1 MRAFPHT
8 VDLRKINKNME
19 LRRLEKALSISF
31 GLELI
36 KILGDSAGTMT
47 TILITGASTGFGR
60 SLATEALNRG
70 HQVALAVRT
79 PESVADLVAAHPG
92 KAYSIRFD
100 LTKPADAERAVKE
113 TVEQFGSL
121 DVLINNAGYGLLAA
135 LEETTDE
142 QLNRNLETNFAGPF
156 RLIRAALP
164 VMRAQKSG
172 RVISLSAIA
181 AYANHPGFA
190 VYAGAK
196 AALDAACDAAAQEV
210 APFGIKF
217 TQVIPGPFRTDFIG
231 RSLDHA
237 PRLPDHEGTV
247 GKFGGFLSKIDGK
260 QPGDPA
266 KAASLILDLLDE
278 EKPPFRLVIGHY
290 ATSMMSKKLASS
302 GTELES
308 WKERGIATDFPAGS

>member
-1 MRAFPHT
+1 MHATQTAESGKREKS
-8 VDLRKINKNME
+8 DLFD
-19 LRRLEKALSISF
+19 LALGSRRTE
-31 GLELI
+31 
-36 KILGDSAGTMT
+36 AGPIMS

-60 SLATEALNRG
+60 SLATEALSRG
-70 HQVALAVRT
+70 HQVALAVRN
-79 PESVADLVAAHPG
+79 PESVADLVGEYPG
-92 KAYSIRFD
+92 KAHAIRFD
-100 LTKPADAERAVKE
+100 LTKPADTERAARE

-142 QLNRNLETNFAGPF
+142 QLTRNLETNFTGPF
-156 RLIRAALP
+156 RMIRAVLP

-172 RVISLSAIA
+172 RIISLSAIA

-196 AALDAACDAAAQEV
+196 AALDAACDAAAQET
-210 APFGIKF
+210 AALGIKF

-237 PRLPDHEGTV
+237 ERLPDYEATV
-247 GKFGGFLSKIDGK
+247 GKFGAYLAKVDGK
-260 QPGDPA
+260 QPGDPL
-266 KAASLILDLLDE
+266 AASRLILDLLNE

-290 ATSMMSKKLASS
+290 ATTMLSKKIAANAS
-302 GTELES
+302 ELEA
-308 WKERGIATDFPAGS
+308 WKERGLATDFPAGT

>member
-1 MRAFPHT
+1 M
-8 VDLRKINKNME
+8 
-19 LRRLEKALSISF
+19 S
-31 GLELI
+31 
-36 KILGDSAGTMT
+36 

-60 SLATEALNRG
+60 SLATEALNRD

-79 PESVADLVAAHPG
+79 PESVADLVASHPG
-92 KAYSIRFD
+92 KAHAIRFD
-100 LTKPADAERAVKE
+100 LTKPADAERAVRE
-113 TVEQFGSL
+113 TIEQFGSL

-142 QLNRNLETNFAGPF
+142 QLTRNLETNFTGPF

-172 RVISLSAIA
+172 RIISLSAIA

-196 AALDAACDAAAQEV
+196 AALDAACDAASQET
-210 APFGIKF
+210 AAFGVTF
-217 TQVIPGPFRTDFIG
+217 TQVVPGPYRTDFIG

-237 PRLPDHEGTV
+237 ERLPEYEATV
-247 GKFGGFLSKIDGK
+247 GKFGAYLTKVDGK

-266 KAASLILDLLDE
+266 AASRLILDLLDE
-278 EKPPFRLVIGHY
+278 DKPPFRLVIGHY
-290 ATSMMSKKLASS
+290 ATSMMTKKLAASS
-302 GTELES
+302 AELDA
-308 WKERGIATDFPAGS
+308 WKERGLATDFAAGT